1 MNKILSLNEIEQT
14 MQELFLSNLNFFK
27 NHHPHIYD
35 NLLKFEKLNTE
46 NYSIEFKNNKFELL
60 DYKNNLTFYENDP
73 FTDSINRI
81 KSFNLGSAFNLI
93 KIESLKNEIPYKN
106 EINAYE
112 YLNEFIKNFNH
123 TNIQINKFIFIGTL
137 LGIHIND
144 FDKVLNAK
152 TYLIIEPDIEIFK
165 LSMFMTDYKILSI
178 NKKLF
183 FAIQE
188 NENSL
193 KKIVK
198 DFLNHE
204 YQFNN
209 LIHFELIHDRYSL
222 LLNQLTEFFTYF
234 GQMRY
239 PFSDYLLSLNRLHYY
254 TQKKSN
260 MLKLNKIYNFLEMKK
275 VLFLGAGPSLEKNLN
290 FVYKNKDKF
299 IIVAVAAT
307 LKTLEQ
313 KKIIPDI
320 IITVDGHHLI
330 KEQFNVNKTIYE
342 NSIILSSIKLDP
354 DIYKLLKNSS
364 LFFFQNSLN
373 LCEELGSL
381 TGVTVGDIGIDLLLR
396 LGIRNLYLLGIDASL
411 DPKTRRTHIKTHI
424 HSKKITEEQVNSL
437 DFNKT
442 IFFIKGNLRDK
453 VPTLME
459 YIEMIEEINDKF
471 IHLNNNFKI
480 FNLSN
485 GAYFKNT
492 ISIKSSEIKLEKE
505 SINKTLFKNNLKKQ
519 LQLISKER
527 LELKSFL
534 EEKFQI
540 EKEILSE
547 INNLLKDNYFFE
559 YFDKIQLKYPNSM
572 SINILKKY
580 FQLILPYHNFLKN
593 KQIADTVI
601 NKQINEIICKLDSI
615 FS

>member
-1 MNKILSLNEIEQT
+1 M
-14 MQELFLSNLNFFK
+14 
-27 NHHPHIYD
+27 
-35 NLLKFEKLNTE
+35 
-46 NYSIEFKNNKFELL
+46 
-60 DYKNNLTFYENDP
+60 
-73 FTDSINRI
+73 
-81 KSFNLGSAFNLI
+81 
-93 KIESLKNEIPYKN
+93 
-106 EINAYE
+106 
-112 YLNEFIKNFNH
+112 
-123 TNIQINKFIFIGTL
+123 
-137 LGIHIND
+137 
-144 FDKVLNAK
+144 
-152 TYLIIEPDIEIFK
+152 
-165 LSMFMTDYKILSI
+165 
-178 NKKLF
+178 
-183 FAIQE
+183 
-188 NENSL
+188 
-193 KKIVK
+193 
-198 DFLNHE
+198 
-204 YQFNN
+204 
-209 LIHFELIHDRYSL
+209 
-222 LLNQLTEFFTYF
+222 
-234 GQMRY
+234 
-239 PFSDYLLSLNRLHYY
+239 
-254 TQKKSN
+254 
-260 MLKLNKIYNFLEMKK
+260 
-275 VLFLGAGPSLEKNLN
+275 
-290 FVYKNKDKF
+290 
-299 IIVAVAAT
+299 
-307 LKTLEQ
+307 
-313 KKIIPDI
+313 
-320 IITVDGHHLI
+320 
-330 KEQFNVNKTIYE
+330 
-342 NSIILSSIKLDP
+342 
-354 DIYKLLKNSS
+354 
-364 LFFFQNSLN
+364 
-373 LCEELGSL
+373 
-381 TGVTVGDIGIDLLLR
+381 TVGDIGIDLLLR